1 MPNPHYT
8 KGASA
13 ERSLSK
19 LFREKGFRVVRAGG
33 SGSDGESPDLLVLST
48 TRKFALECKAWK
60 SDYLSLDKTKVLVMK
75 EWENATGLPIYV
87 AWKKLRED
95 WAFLP
100 LSALRETPAAFVA
113 NSQDAACAIT
123 FEELCK
129 QAPRTQQETPAK
141 P

>member
-1 MPNPHYT
+1 MPNNRYI

-19 LFREKGFRVVRAGG
+19 LLKEKGFRVVRAGG
-33 SGSDGESPDLLVLST
+33 SGSDGESPDLVVLST

-75 EWENATGLPIYV
+75 EWEKAAGLPIYV

-100 LSALRETPAAFVA
+100 LFALRETPSAFVA
-113 NSQDAACAIT
+113 NSSDAACAIT
-123 FEELCK
+123 FEELCR
-129 QAPRTQQETPAK
+129 QNPRPQETPAT